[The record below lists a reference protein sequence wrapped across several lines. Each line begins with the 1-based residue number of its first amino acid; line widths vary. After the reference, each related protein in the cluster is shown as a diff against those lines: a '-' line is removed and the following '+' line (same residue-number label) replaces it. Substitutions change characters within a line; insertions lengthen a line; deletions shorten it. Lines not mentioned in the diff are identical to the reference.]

1 VKLQAINYS
10 MSSKIHI
17 LTPELSN
24 KIAAGEVVQ
33 RPASVVK
40 ELIENSLD
48 AKATCISILVK
59 DAGKALIQ
67 VVDNGEGMS
76 EQDAS
81 LSFRRHATSKIR
93 SARDLEEIQTLG
105 FRGEALASITAVAQ
119 VELKTRSE
127 SDDLA
132 TYLRI
137 ESDEVKEKTKSA
149 LECGTSI
156 TVRNLFY
163 NTPARRNFLKTRH
176 TELKN
181 ITDAVI
187 RMAVAYPEVEWFY
200 TSDDEVIFDLK
211 SNSIEGR
218 MAALFGKAIYRSMVK
233 FGDMNDLMTVS
244 GFLGKPNFA
253 RKSRA
258 EQFVFMNRRF
268 IFSKMINHAV
278 FQAYEH
284 LLEKGSFP
292 FFMLNLT
299 LDPRKV
305 DVNVHPTKMEVKFED
320 ESSVYRMI
328 LSVVRRALAE
338 NDLVPSVSFT
348 DGNAISPIDAKL
360 QFDSQGWKKA
370 METQMGAPVFPIG
383 TSARPGDPKV
393 PMTPNIIGLDELKPS
408 ALNSEASLL
417 FNNSSSANKRILSQR
432 TADDPSLSQESKPI
446 WQAHN
451 KYIISQI
458 RNGLMIID
466 QHVAHERILYE
477 RVLSNF
483 ENSLPSIQQLL
494 FPETIE
500 VSTSDYSLVNEL
512 QTHLKSLGFDIKLF
526 GKNTVVIEGIPAD
539 VRIGNERKILQDV
552 LDEFK
557 NNEHT
562 GISDVRDNLAKS
574 FACKAA
580 IKAGDK
586 LNVTE
591 MVVLIEHL
599 FLTKMPFVCPHGRP
613 VIVKIPLEELDKRFG
628 RM

>member
-1 VKLQAINYS
+1 

-48 AKATCISILVK
+48 AKATHISIMVK

-67 VVDNGEGMS
+67 VVDDGEGMS

-81 LSFRRHATSKIR
+81 LSFRRHATSKIH

-132 TYLRI
+132 TFLRI
-137 ESDEVKEKTKSA
+137 EGDEVKEKTKSA

-163 NTPARRNFLKTRH
+163 NTPARRNFLKTRY

-181 ITDAVI
+181 ITDAIV

-200 TSDDEVIFDLK
+200 TSDDEVMLDLK
-211 SNSIEGR
+211 SNSTEGR
-218 MAALFGKAIYRSMVK
+218 VSANFGKALYQSIIK
-233 FGDMNDLMTVS
+233 FEDTSDLMTVS
-244 GFLGKPNFA
+244 GFLGKPDFA

-258 EQFVFMNRRF
+258 EQLVFMNRRF
-268 IFSKMINHAV
+268 IFSKMIHHAV

-292 FFMLNLT
+292 FFILNLN

-305 DVNVHPTKMEVKFED
+305 DVNVHPTKMEVKFEN
-320 ESSVYRMI
+320 ESNIYRMI

-338 NDLVPSVSFT
+338 NDLVPSVSFK
-348 DGNAISPIDAKL
+348 DGNAISSIGAKL
-360 QFDSQGWKKA
+360 EFDSQVWKKA
-370 METQMGAPVFPIG
+370 IETQTSAPVFPIG
-383 TSARPGDPKV
+383 TIARPGEPKT
-393 PMTPNIIGLDELKPS
+393 PMTPNIIGLDELVPTVS
-408 ALNSEASLL
+408 SSEASLP
-417 FNNSSSANKRILSQR
+417 FNVSSSANNRILSQR
-432 TADDPSLSQESKPI
+432 TAYDPSPMQESKPI

-500 VSTSDYSLVNEL
+500 VSTSDYSLVKEL
-512 QTHLKSLGFDIKLF
+512 QVHLERLGFDIKLF

-586 LNVTE
+586 LNITE

-628 RM
+628 RT

>member
-1 VKLQAINYS
+1 
-10 MSSKIHI
+10 

-48 AKATCISILVK
+48 AKATRISIIVK

-81 LSFRRHATSKIR
+81 LAFRRHATSKIR
-93 SARDLEEIQTLG
+93 SASDLEEIQTLG

-132 TYLRI
+132 TFLRI
-137 ESDEVKEKTKSA
+137 EGDEVKERTKSA

-156 TVRNLFY
+156 TVRNLFF
-163 NTPARRNFLKTRH
+163 NTPARRNFLKVRH

-181 ITDAVI
+181 ITDAII

-200 TSDDEVIFDLK
+200 TSDDEVLLDLK

-218 MAALFGKAIYRSMVK
+218 VTAIFGKAFYQSIIK
-233 FGDMNDLMTVS
+233 FKDTNDLMTVN
-244 GFLGKPNFA
+244 GFLGRPNSA

-258 EQFVFMNRRF
+258 EQLVFMNRRF

-292 FFMLNLT
+292 FFILNLT

-305 DVNVHPTKMEVKFED
+305 DVNVHPSKMEVKFEN
-320 ESSVYRMI
+320 ESNIYRMI
-328 LSVVRRALAE
+328 LSVVRKALAE
-338 NDLVPSVSFT
+338 NDLMPSVSLK
-348 DGNAISPIDAKL
+348 DGNAISPIDTKL
-360 QFDSQGWKKA
+360 QFDSQVWKNA
-370 METQMGAPVFPIG
+370 IETQTGAPVFPIG
-383 TSARPGDPKV
+383 TIAHPDVPRS

-408 ALNSEASLL
+408 ASGSETSLP
-417 FNNSSSANKRILSQR
+417 FNISSSANHRILTQR
-432 TADDPSLSQESKPI
+432 AAGDPSLSQESKPI

-500 VSTSDYSLVNEL
+500 ISASDYSLVKEL
-512 QTHLKSLGFDIKLF
+512 QVHLERLGFDIKLF

-539 VRIGNERKILQDV
+539 VRIGNERKILQSV

-557 NNEHT
+557 NNEHA

-586 LNVTE
+586 LNITE

-628 RM
+628 RT